1 MSLPINFIRATYA
14 PSFGEYEGNPFIE
27 ALPPIIQEVSDIKA
41 NLIGKID
48 YDPQDILRSK
58 NERIHLTSQL
68 LHQFF
73 QPITRHISLESKIS
87 ILIRQGY
94 IGRNIADGKLNQHLQ
109 NGYERIMSGDI
120 NAFRFET
127 PKSTALSYSLIGCS
141 GSGKSTTLYRI
152 LSLYPQVIYHEKYHF
167 TQLVYLKID
176 CPHDGSLKNLCLH
189 FFKAIDVALG
199 TEFEKRVAL
208 KRLGI
213 EALLNYMRQI
223 TNTYAIGVLV
233 IDEIQHLSVKNS
245 GGAEKMLNFFVTLI
259 NVVGLPVVMV
269 GTPKAKFIFD
279 GDLRSARRGAGF
291 GEVIWEPMKNQTP
304 SANTTTKNEWTAFT
318 NALWKYQWLTNK
330 EQLSEEIR
338 DCWYELS
345 QGVLDIVVKLFV
357 LAQCRA
363 IMTKLERITPNLLR
377 QVYED
382 ELKFVHPMIEAL
394 KSGDPNRIAMYSD
407 LTIPHVD
414 KTLLLLQ
421 QKIEEEQEKFE
432 QYNGNAQAQRLHN
445 LLIATGY
452 PEPKVVSVIK
462 KAFADFPQLNMQEL
476 MPIVSNWLME
486 AKADNN
492 LIPPET
498 TNIHKKLKRDEWMTL
513 PSDDLRFKFSQKQK
527 KQDFYEVLQSSDL
540 IFDTQTWVHSMQM

>member
-1 MSLPINFIRATYA
+1 MSLPLNFIRARYTS
-14 PSFGEYEGNPFIE
+14 SFGEYKDNPFIE
-27 ALPPIIQEVSDIKA
+27 ALPPIMEDLTDIKSS
-41 NLIGKID
+41 LIGKVD
-48 YDPQDILRSK
+48 YNSQDILRSK
-58 NERIHLTSQL
+58 NERIHLTAQL

-87 ILIRQGY
+87 ILIRKGY
-94 IGRNIADGKLNQHLQ
+94 IGRNLADGKLNQHLQ

-120 NAFRFET
+120 NAFRFNA
-127 PKSTALSYSLIGCS
+127 PQSTALSYSLIGCS
-141 GSGKSTTLYRI
+141 GSGKSTTLQRI
-152 LSLYPQVIYHEKYHF
+152 LNLYPQVIYHEKYNF

-199 TEFEKRVAL
+199 TDFERKVAL

-291 GEVIWEPMKNQTP
+291 GAVIWEPMQDTP
-304 SANTTTKNEWTAFT
+304 PSSNTSTRTEWIAFT

-363 IMTKLERITPNLLR
+363 IMTGLERITPQLLR

-394 KSGDPNRIAMYSD
+394 KSKDPNRIALYSD
-407 LTIPHVD
+407 LTIPYVD

-421 QKIEEEQEKFE
+421 KKIEEEQEKFE
-432 QYNGNAQAQRLHN
+432 QYSGNTQAQRLHN

-452 PEPKVVSVIK
+452 SESKVIPTIK
-462 KAFADFPQLNMQEL
+462 KAFTDFPHLNMQEL
-476 MPIVSNWLME
+476 MPIVSNWLTEVE
-486 AKADNN
+486 ADKEIKLEPIN
-492 LIPPET
+492 
-498 TNIHKKLKRDEWMTL
+498 HKRLKQSEWMTL
-513 PSDDLRFKFSQKQK
+513 PSDDLRFKFSQKK
-527 KQDFYEVLQSSDL
+527 KSEEFYDLIQSSAL
-540 IFDTQTWVHSMQM
+540 VFDTQTWVQSM

>member
-1 MSLPINFIRATYA
+1 MNLPLNFIKATYT

-27 ALPPIIQEVSDIKA
+27 ALPPIMQEVSDIKA
-41 NLIGKID
+41 NLIGKVD
-48 YDPQDILRSK
+48 YNPEDILRSK
-58 NERIHLTSQL
+58 NERIHLTAQL

-87 ILIRQGY
+87 ILIRKGY
-94 IGRNIADGKLNQHLQ
+94 IGRNIADGKLHQHLQ
-109 NGYERIMSGDI
+109 NGYERIMSGEI
-120 NAFRFET
+120 NAFRFEA
-127 PKSTALSYSLIGCS
+127 PQSTALSYSLIGCS
-141 GSGKSTTLYRI
+141 GSGKSTTLHRI
-152 LSLYPQVIYHEKYHF
+152 LNLYPQVIYHEKYNF

-199 TEFEKRVAL
+199 TDFERKVAL

-291 GEVIWEPMKNQTP
+291 GAVIWEPMKNQAP
-304 SANTTTKNEWTAFT
+304 SVNTTMKTEWIAFT

-330 EQLSEEIR
+330 EQLSDEIR

-357 LAQCRA
+357 LAQGRA
-363 IMTKLERITPNLLR
+363 IMTRLERITPNLLR

-394 KSGDPNRIAMYSD
+394 KSGDPNRIALYSD

-421 QKIEEEQEKFE
+421 QKIEEEQENFE
-432 QYNGNAQAQRLHN
+432 TYSGNQQAQRLHH
-445 LLIATGY
+445 LLVATGY
-452 PEPKVVSVIK
+452 TEQKIIPVIK
-462 KAFADFPQLNMQEL
+462 KVLSDFPHLNMQEL

-486 AKADNN
+486 IKLDNSLSN
-492 LIPPET
+492 TSPA
-498 TNIHKKLKRDEWMTL
+498 TNTLKRLKQDEWMSL
-513 PSDDLRFKFSQKQK
+513 PSDDLRFKFSQKEK
-527 KQDFYEVLQSSDL
+527 GQDLYDILESSNL
-540 IFDTQTWVHSMQM
+540 IFDTQTWLQSM

>member
-1 MSLPINFIRATYA
+1 MSLPLNFLRATYT
-14 PSFGEYEGNPFIE
+14 PSFGEYSGNPFIE
-27 ALPPIIQEVSDIKA
+27 ALPPIMQEIADIKA
-41 NLIGKID
+41 NLIGKVD
-48 YDPQDILRSK
+48 YNPEDILRSK

-68 LHQFF
+68 IHQFF

-94 IGRNIADGKLNQHLQ
+94 IGRNIADGKLHQHLQ

-120 NAFRFET
+120 NAFRFDA

-141 GSGKSTTLYRI
+141 GSGKSTTLHRI
-152 LSLYPQVIYHEKYHF
+152 LNLYPQVIYHEKYNF

-199 TEFEKRVAL
+199 TDFERKVAL

-291 GEVIWEPMKNQTP
+291 GADIWEPMKNNIP
-304 SANTTTKNEWTAFT
+304 SSNTSTRTEWIAFT

-330 EQLSEEIR
+330 EELSDEIR

-363 IMTKLERITPNLLR
+363 IITGLERITPRLLR

-394 KSGDPNRIAMYSD
+394 KSGDPNRIALYSD
-407 LTIPHVD
+407 LTIPYVD

-421 QKIEEEQEKFE
+421 RKIEEEQEKFE
-432 QYNGNAQAQRLHN
+432 QYNGNEQAQRLHN

-452 PEPKVVSVIK
+452 PEQKVVSVIK

-476 MPIVSNWLME
+476 MPIVSNWLIE
-486 AKADNN
+486 AEVDTDIKPA
-492 LIPPET
+492 T
-498 TNIHKKLKRDEWMTL
+498 THRKRLKQNEWIGL
-513 PSDDLRFKFSQKQK
+513 SSDDLRFKFSQKA
-527 KQDFYEVLQSSDL
+527 KQQNFYDILQSSDL
-540 IFDTQTWVHSMQM
+540 IFDTQAWLQSM

>member
-1 MSLPINFIRATYA
+1 MFA
-14 PSFGEYEGNPFIE
+14 
-27 ALPPIIQEVSDIKA
+27 
-41 NLIGKID
+41 
-48 YDPQDILRSK
+48 
-58 NERIHLTSQL
+58 
-68 LHQFF
+68 
-73 QPITRHISLESKIS
+73 
-87 ILIRQGY
+87 
-94 IGRNIADGKLNQHLQ
+94 
-109 NGYERIMSGDI
+109 
-120 NAFRFET
+120 
-127 PKSTALSYSLIGCS
+127 
-141 GSGKSTTLYRI
+141 
-152 LSLYPQVIYHEKYHF
+152 
-167 TQLVYLKID
+167 
-176 CPHDGSLKNLCLH
+176 

-199 TEFEKRVAL
+199 TDFERKVAL

-291 GEVIWEPMKNQTP
+291 GAVIWEPMRNNPP
-304 SANTTTKNEWTAFT
+304 SSNSSTRTEWVAFT

-330 EQLSEEIR
+330 EQLSDEIR

-345 QGVLDIVVKLFV
+345 QGVLDIVIKLFV

-363 IMTKLERITPNLLR
+363 IMTGLERITPRLLR

-394 KSGDPNRIAMYSD
+394 KSGDPNRIALYSD
-407 LTIPHVD
+407 LTIPYVD

-421 QKIEEEQEKFE
+421 KKIEEEQENVE
-432 QYNGNAQAQRLHN
+432 QYNGNIHAQRLHN

-452 PEPKVVSVIK
+452 PELKVISAIK
-462 KAFADFPQLNMQEL
+462 KAFADFPHLSMQEL
-476 MPIVSNWLME
+476 MPIVSNWLTE
-486 AKADNN
+486 IETDKDIKLEKNN
-492 LIPPET
+492 R
-498 TNIHKKLKRDEWMTL
+498 KRLKQSEWITL
-513 PSDDLRFKFSQKQK
+513 PSDDLRFQFSQKQK
-527 KQDFYEVLQSSDL
+527 SQDFYDILRSSDL
-540 IFDTQTWVHSMQM
+540 IFDTQHWVKTM

>member
-1 MSLPINFIRATYA
+1 MTLPLNFIQARYT
-14 PSFGEYEGNPFIE
+14 PSFGEYKDNPFIE
-27 ALPPIIQEVSDIKA
+27 ALPPIMQEITDIKA
-41 NLIGKID
+41 NLIGKVD
-48 YDPQDILRSK
+48 FNPEDILRSK
-58 NERIHLTSQL
+58 NERIHLSSQL

-73 QPITRHISLESKIS
+73 QPITRHISLEQKIA

-94 IGRNIADGKLNQHLQ
+94 VGRNIADGKLHQHLQ

-120 NAFRFET
+120 NAFRFDA

-141 GSGKSTTLYRI
+141 GSGKSTTLQRI
-152 LSLYPQVIYHEKYHF
+152 LNLYPQVIYHEKYNF

-199 TEFEKRVAL
+199 TDFERKVAL

-291 GEVIWEPMKNQTP
+291 GAVIWEPMKNTP
-304 SANTTTKNEWTAFT
+304 PLSNTATRTEWMAFT

-363 IMTKLERITPNLLR
+363 IMTGLERITPSLLR

-394 KSGDPNRIAMYSD
+394 KSGDPNRIALYSD
-407 LTIPHVD
+407 LTIPYVD

-421 QKIEEEQEKFE
+421 KKIEEEQEKVE
-432 QYNGNAQAQRLHN
+432 QYNGNVHAQRLHN

-452 PEPKVVSVIK
+452 PESKVISVIK
-462 KAFADFPQLNMQEL
+462 KAFVDFPHLNMQEL
-476 MPIVSNWLME
+476 MPIVSNWLTEVEVDKEIKPEKM
-486 AKADNN
+486 N
-492 LIPPET
+492 LRKI
-498 TNIHKKLKRDEWMTL
+498 KQSEWVSL

-527 KQDFYEVLQSSDL
+527 SQNFYDVLQSSDL
-540 IFDTQTWVHSMQM
+540 IFDTQTWVQSM

>member
-1 MSLPINFIRATYA
+1 MNLPLNFIRATYT

-27 ALPPIIQEVSDIKA
+27 ALPPIMQEVSDIKE
-41 NLIGKID
+41 NLIGKVD
-48 YDPQDILRSK
+48 YDPEDILRSK
-58 NERIHLTSQL
+58 NERIHLTAQL

-87 ILIRQGY
+87 ILVRQGY
-94 IGRNIADGKLNQHLQ
+94 IGRNIADGKLHQRLQ
-109 NGYERIMSGDI
+109 NGYERIMSGEI
-120 NAFRFET
+120 NSFRFEA

-141 GSGKSTTLYRI
+141 GSGKSTTLHRI
-152 LSLYPQVIYHEKYHF
+152 LNLYPQVIYHEKYNF

-199 TEFEKRVAL
+199 TDFERKVAL

-291 GEVIWEPMKNQTP
+291 GADIWEPMKNTVP
-304 SANTTTKNEWTAFT
+304 SSNTSNRAEWTAFT

-330 EQLSEEIR
+330 EQHLSDEIR
-338 DCWYELS
+338 NCWYELS

-357 LAQCRA
+357 LAQGRA
-363 IMTKLERITPNLLR
+363 IMTRLERITPSLLR

-394 KSGDPNRIAMYSD
+394 KSGDPNRIALYSD

-421 QKIEEEQEKFE
+421 QKIEEEQERIE
-432 QYNGNAQAQRLHN
+432 TYSGNQQAQRLHH
-445 LLIATGY
+445 LLVATGY
-452 PEPKVVSVIK
+452 TEQKITPVIK
-462 KAFADFPQLNMQEL
+462 KALSDFPHLNMQEL
-476 MPIVSNWLME
+476 MPIVSNWLM
-486 AKADNN
+486 
-492 LIPPET
+492 
-498 TNIHKKLKRDEWMTL
+498 
-513 PSDDLRFKFSQKQK
+513 
-527 KQDFYEVLQSSDL
+527 
-540 IFDTQTWVHSMQM
+540 

>member
-1 MSLPINFIRATYA
+1 MSLPSNFIRATYT
-14 PSFGEYEGNPFIE
+14 PSFGDYAGNPFIE
-27 ALPPIIQEVSDIKA
+27 ALPPIMQEITDIKA
-41 NLIGKID
+41 SLIGKVNFN
-48 YDPQDILRSK
+48 PEDILRPK
-58 NERIHLTSQL
+58 NERIHLVSQL
-68 LHQFF
+68 LDKFF
-73 QPITRHISLESKIS
+73 QPITRHISLESKLS
-87 ILIRQGY
+87 ILIRHGY
-94 IGRNIADGKLNQHLQ
+94 IGRNIADGKLHQHLQ

-120 NAFRFET
+120 NAFRFEA

-152 LSLYPQVIYHEKYHF
+152 LSLYPQVIYHENYNF

-199 TEFEKRVAL
+199 TDFERKVAL

-269 GTPKAKFIFD
+269 GTPRAKFIFD
-279 GDLRSARRGAGF
+279 GDLRSARRGAGY
-291 GEVIWEPMKNQTP
+291 GANIWEPMKNQSITGQ
-304 SANTTTKNEWTAFT
+304 TTRTEWTAFT

-330 EQLSEEIR
+330 EQALSDEIR

-357 LAQCRA
+357 LAQGRA
-363 IMTKLERITPNLLR
+363 IMTGLERITTRLLR

-394 KSGDPNRIAMYSD
+394 KSGDPNRIALYSD
-407 LTIPHVD
+407 LTIPYVD

-421 QKIEEEQEKFE
+421 QKIEAEQENVAT
-432 QYNGNAQAQRLHN
+432 YNGNIQAQKLHH

-452 PEPKVVSVIK
+452 PENKVLSVIQ
-462 KAFADFPQLNMQEL
+462 KAFSEFPTLNMQQL
-476 MPIVSNWLME
+476 MPIVSNWLLE
-486 AKADNN
+486 IKPDIPENKPIINN
-492 LIPPET
+492 
-498 TNIHKKLKRDEWMTL
+498 NKKLKQGDWVTL
-513 PSDDLRFKFSQKQK
+513 PSDDLRFKFSQKE
-527 KQDFYEVLQSSDL
+527 KQTEFYEVLQSSAL
-540 IFDTQTWVHSMQM
+540 IFDTQAWIKLM

>member
-1 MSLPINFIRATYA
+1 MNLPLNFIKATYT

-27 ALPPIIQEVSDIKA
+27 ALPPIMQEVSDIKA
-41 NLIGKID
+41 NLIGKVD
-48 YDPQDILRSK
+48 YNPEDILRSK
-58 NERIHLTSQL
+58 NERIHLTAQL

-87 ILIRQGY
+87 ILIRKGY
-94 IGRNIADGKLNQHLQ
+94 IGRNIADGKLHQHLQ
-109 NGYERIMSGDI
+109 NGYERIMSGEI
-120 NAFRFET
+120 NAFRFEA
-127 PKSTALSYSLIGCS
+127 PQSTALSYSLIGCS
-141 GSGKSTTLYRI
+141 GSGKSTTLHRI
-152 LSLYPQVIYHEKYHF
+152 LNLYPQVIYHEKYNF

-199 TEFEKRVAL
+199 TDFERKVAL

-291 GEVIWEPMKNQTP
+291 GAVIWEPMKNQAP
-304 SANTTTKNEWTAFT
+304 SVNTTMKTEWIAFT

-330 EQLSEEIR
+330 EQLSDEIR

-357 LAQCRA
+357 LAQGRA
-363 IMTKLERITPNLLR
+363 IMTRLERITPSLLR

-394 KSGDPNRIAMYSD
+394 KSGDPNRIALYSD

-432 QYNGNAQAQRLHN
+432 TYNGNQQAQRLHH
-445 LLIATGY
+445 LLVATGY
-452 PEPKVVSVIK
+452 TEQKIIPVIK
-462 KAFADFPQLNMQEL
+462 KALTDFPHLNMQEL

-486 AKADNN
+486 IKLDNSLSN
-492 LIPPET
+492 TSPA
-498 TNIHKKLKRDEWMTL
+498 TNTLKRLKQDEWMSL
-513 PSDDLRFKFSQKQK
+513 PSDDLRFKFSQKGK
-527 KQDFYEVLQSSDL
+527 GQDLYDILESSNL
-540 IFDTQTWVHSMQM
+540 IFDTQTWLQSM

>member
-1 MSLPINFIRATYA
+1 MSLPLNFISATYT
-14 PSFGEYEGNPFIE
+14 PSFGEYAGNPFIE
-27 ALPPIIQEVSDIKA
+27 ALPPIMQEIADIKA
-41 NLIGKID
+41 NLIGKVD
-48 YDPQDILRSK
+48 YNPEDILRSK

-68 LHQFF
+68 IHQFF

-94 IGRNIADGKLNQHLQ
+94 IGRNIADGKLHQHLQ

-120 NAFRFET
+120 KAFRFDA

-141 GSGKSTTLYRI
+141 GSGKSTTLHRI
-152 LSLYPQVIYHEKYHF
+152 LNLYPQVIYHEKYNF

-199 TEFEKRVAL
+199 TDFERKVAL

-291 GEVIWEPMKNQTP
+291 GADIWEPMKNNIP
-304 SANTTTKNEWTAFT
+304 SSNTSTKTEWTAFT

-330 EQLSEEIR
+330 EQLSDEIR

-363 IMTKLERITPNLLR
+363 IMTGLERITPRLLK

-394 KSGDPNRIAMYSD
+394 KSGDPNRIALYSD
-407 LTIPHVD
+407 LTIPYVD

-421 QKIEEEQEKFE
+421 RKIEEEQEKFE
-432 QYNGNAQAQRLHN
+432 QYNGNEQAQRLHN

-452 PEPKVVSVIK
+452 PEHKVVPFIK

-476 MPIVSNWLME
+476 MPIVSNWLIE
-486 AKADNN
+486 AEVDTDIKHA
-492 LIPPET
+492 T
-498 TNIHKKLKRDEWMTL
+498 TNRKRLKQNEWIGL
-513 PSDDLRFKFSQKQK
+513 SSDDLRFKFSQKA
-527 KQDFYEVLQSSDL
+527 KQQNFYDILQSSDL
-540 IFDTQTWVHSMQM
+540 IFDTQAWLQSM

>member
-1 MSLPINFIRATYA
+1 MNLPLNFIRATYT

-27 ALPPIIQEVSDIKA
+27 ALPPIMQEVSDIKE
-41 NLIGKID
+41 NLIGKVD
-48 YDPQDILRSK
+48 YDPEDILRSK
-58 NERIHLTSQL
+58 NERIHLTAQL

-87 ILIRQGY
+87 ILVRQGY
-94 IGRNIADGKLNQHLQ
+94 IGRNIADGKLHQRLQ
-109 NGYERIMSGDI
+109 NGYERIMSGEI
-120 NAFRFET
+120 NSFRFEA

-141 GSGKSTTLYRI
+141 GSGKSTTLHRI
-152 LSLYPQVIYHEKYHF
+152 LNLYPQVIYHEKYNF

-199 TEFEKRVAL
+199 TDFERKVAL

-291 GEVIWEPMKNQTP
+291 GADIWEPMKNTVP
-304 SANTTTKNEWTAFT
+304 SSNTSNRAEWTAFT

-330 EQLSEEIR
+330 EQHLSDEIR
-338 DCWYELS
+338 NCWYELS

-357 LAQCRA
+357 LAQGRA
-363 IMTKLERITPNLLR
+363 IMTRLERITPSLLR

-394 KSGDPNRIAMYSD
+394 KSGDPNRIALYSD

-421 QKIEEEQEKFE
+421 QKIEEEQERIE
-432 QYNGNAQAQRLHN
+432 TYSGNQQAQRLHH
-445 LLIATGY
+445 LLVATGY
-452 PEPKVVSVIK
+452 TEQKITPVIK
-462 KAFADFPQLNMQEL
+462 KALSDFPHLNMQEL

-486 AKADNN
+486 IKLDNS
-492 LIPPET
+492 LSHTSPA
-498 TNIHKKLKRDEWMTL
+498 TNTRKRLKQDEWMSL
-513 PSDDLRFKFSQKQK
+513 PSDDLRFKFSQKEKGQGLY
-527 KQDFYEVLQSSDL
+527 DILESSNL
-540 IFDTQTWVHSMQM
+540 IFDTQIWLQSM

>member
-1 MSLPINFIRATYA
+1 MSLPINFIRATYT

-27 ALPPIIQEVSDIKA
+27 ALPPIMQEISDIKA
-41 NLIGKID
+41 NLIGTID

-120 NAFRFET
+120 NAFRFEA

-152 LSLYPQVIYHEKYHF
+152 LSLYPQVIYHEKYNF

-291 GEVIWEPMKNQTP
+291 GAVIWEPMKNHPP
-304 SANTTTKNEWTAFT
+304 SSNTSTKTEWIAFT

-363 IMTKLERITPNLLR
+363 IMTKLERITPSLLR

-394 KSGDPNRIAMYSD
+394 KSSDPNRIAMYSD

-452 PEPKVVSVIK
+452 PESKVVSVIK

-486 AKADNN
+486 AKSDDN
-492 LIPPET
+492 LTPPET
-498 TNIHKKLKRDEWMTL
+498 TNTHKKLKRDEWMTL

-527 KQDFYEVLQSSDL
+527 KQEFYDVLQSSDL

>member
-1 MSLPINFIRATYA
+1 MSLPLNFISATYT
-14 PSFGEYEGNPFIE
+14 PSFGEYAGNPFIE
-27 ALPPIIQEVSDIKA
+27 ALPPIMQEIADIKA
-41 NLIGKID
+41 NLIGKVD
-48 YDPQDILRSK
+48 YNPEDILRSK

-68 LHQFF
+68 IHQFF

-94 IGRNIADGKLNQHLQ
+94 IGRNIADGKLHQHLQ

-120 NAFRFET
+120 KAFRFDA

-141 GSGKSTTLYRI
+141 GSGKSTTLHRI
-152 LSLYPQVIYHEKYHF
+152 LNLYPQVIYHEKYNF
-167 TQLVYLKID
+167 MQLVYLKID

-199 TEFEKRVAL
+199 TDFERKVAL

-245 GGAEKMLNFFVTLI
+245 GGAAKMLNFFVTLI

-291 GEVIWEPMKNQTP
+291 GADIWEPMKNNIP
-304 SANTTTKNEWTAFT
+304 SPNTSTRTEWTAFT

-330 EQLSEEIR
+330 ELLSDEIR

-363 IMTKLERITPNLLR
+363 IMTGLERITPRLLR
-377 QVYED
+377 QVYKD

-394 KSGDPNRIAMYSD
+394 KSGDPNRIALYSD
-407 LTIPHVD
+407 LTIPYVD

-421 QKIEEEQEKFE
+421 RKIEEEQEKFE
-432 QYNGNAQAQRLHN
+432 QYSGNEQAQRLHN

-452 PEPKVVSVIK
+452 PEHKVVPVIK

-476 MPIVSNWLME
+476 MPIVSNWLIE
-486 AKADNN
+486 AEVDTDIKPA
-492 LIPPET
+492 T
-498 TNIHKKLKRDEWMTL
+498 TNSKRVKQNEWIGL
-513 PSDDLRFKFSQKQK
+513 SSDDLRFKFSQKA
-527 KQDFYEVLQSSDL
+527 KQQNFYDILQSSDL
-540 IFDTQTWVHSMQM
+540 IFDTQAWLQSM

>member
-1 MSLPINFIRATYA
+1 MSLPLNFISATYT
-14 PSFGEYEGNPFIE
+14 PSFGEYAGNPFIE
-27 ALPPIIQEVSDIKA
+27 ALPPIMQEIADIKA
-41 NLIGKID
+41 NLIGKVD
-48 YDPQDILRSK
+48 YNPEDILRSK
-58 NERIHLTSQL
+58 NERIHLTAQL
-68 LHQFF
+68 IHQFF

-94 IGRNIADGKLNQHLQ
+94 IGRNIADGKLHQHLQ

-120 NAFRFET
+120 KAFRFDA

-141 GSGKSTTLYRI
+141 GSGKSTTLHRI
-152 LSLYPQVIYHEKYHF
+152 LNLYPQVIYHEKYNF

-199 TEFEKRVAL
+199 TDFERKVAL

-291 GEVIWEPMKNQTP
+291 GADIWEPMKNHIP
-304 SANTTTKNEWTAFT
+304 SPNTSTRTEWTAFT

-330 EQLSEEIR
+330 ELLSDEIR

-363 IMTKLERITPNLLR
+363 IMTGLERITPRLLR

-394 KSGDPNRIAMYSD
+394 KSGDPNRIALYSD
-407 LTIPHVD
+407 LTIPYVD

-421 QKIEEEQEKFE
+421 RKIEEEQEKFE
-432 QYNGNAQAQRLHN
+432 QYNGNEQAQRLHN

-452 PEPKVVSVIK
+452 PEYKVVPVIK

-476 MPIVSNWLME
+476 MPIVSNWLIE
-486 AKADNN
+486 AEVDTDIKPA
-492 LIPPET
+492 T
-498 TNIHKKLKRDEWMTL
+498 TNRNRLKQNEWIGL
-513 PSDDLRFKFSQKQK
+513 SSDDLRFKFSQKA
-527 KQDFYEVLQSSDL
+527 KQQNFYDILQSSDL
-540 IFDTQTWVHSMQM
+540 IFDTQAWLQSM

>member
-1 MSLPINFIRATYA
+1 MNLPLNFIRATYT

-27 ALPPIIQEVSDIKA
+27 ALPPIMQEVSDIKE
-41 NLIGKID
+41 NLIGKVD
-48 YDPQDILRSK
+48 YDPEDILRSK
-58 NERIHLTSQL
+58 NERIHLTAQL

-94 IGRNIADGKLNQHLQ
+94 IGRNIADGKLHQHLQ
-109 NGYERIMSGDI
+109 NGYERIMSGEI
-120 NAFRFET
+120 NAFRFEA
-127 PKSTALSYSLIGCS
+127 PQSTALSYSLIGCS
-141 GSGKSTTLYRI
+141 GSGKSTTLHRI
-152 LSLYPQVIYHEKYHF
+152 LNLYPQVIYHEKYNF

-199 TEFEKRVAL
+199 TDFERKVAL

-291 GEVIWEPMKNQTP
+291 GAVIWEPMKNQAP
-304 SANTTTKNEWTAFT
+304 SVNTTMKTEWIAFT

-330 EQLSEEIR
+330 EQLSDEIR

-357 LAQCRA
+357 LAQGRA
-363 IMTKLERITPNLLR
+363 IMTRLERITPNLLR

-394 KSGDPNRIAMYSD
+394 KSGDPNRIALYSD

-421 QKIEEEQEKFE
+421 QKIEEEQENFE
-432 QYNGNAQAQRLHN
+432 TYSGNQQAQRLHH
-445 LLIATGY
+445 LLVATGY
-452 PEPKVVSVIK
+452 TEQKIIPVIK
-462 KAFADFPQLNMQEL
+462 KVLSDFPHLNMQEL
-476 MPIVSNWLME
+476 MPIVCNWLME
-486 AKADNN
+486 IKLDNSLSN
-492 LIPPET
+492 TSPA
-498 TNIHKKLKRDEWMTL
+498 TNTLKRLKQDEWMSL
-513 PSDDLRFKFSQKQK
+513 PSDDLRFKFSQKEK
-527 KQDFYEVLQSSDL
+527 GQDLYDILESSNL
-540 IFDTQTWVHSMQM
+540 IFDTRTWLQSM

>member
-1 MSLPINFIRATYA
+1 MSLPINFIRATYT

-27 ALPPIIQEVSDIKA
+27 ALPPIMQEISDIKA

-120 NAFRFET
+120 NAFRFEA

-152 LSLYPQVIYHEKYHF
+152 LSLYPQVIYHEKYNF

-291 GEVIWEPMKNQTP
+291 GAVIWEPMKNQTP

-330 EQLSEEIR
+330 EQLSDEIR

-363 IMTKLERITPNLLR
+363 IMTKLERITPSLLR

-421 QKIEEEQEKFE
+421 QKIEEEQEKLE

-452 PEPKVVSVIK
+452 PESQVVSVIK

-486 AKADNN
+486 AKSDNN

-498 TNIHKKLKRDEWMTL
+498 TNIRKKLKRDEWMTL

-527 KQDFYEVLQSSDL
+527 SQNFYDVLQSSDL
-540 IFDTQTWVHSMQM
+540 IFDTQTWGQSM

>member
-1 MSLPINFIRATYA
+1 MSLPINFIRATYT

-120 NAFRFET
+120 NAFRFEA

-259 NVVGLPVVMV
+259 NVVGLPVFMV

-291 GEVIWEPMKNQTP
+291 GAVIWEPMKNHPP
-304 SANTTTKNEWTAFT
+304 SSNTSTKTEWIAFT

-363 IMTKLERITPNLLR
+363 IMTKLERITPSLLR

-452 PEPKVVSVIK
+452 PESKVVSVIK
-462 KAFADFPQLNMQEL
+462 KAFADFPRLNMQEL
-476 MPIVSNWLME
+476 MPIVSNWLTEVE
-486 AKADNN
+486 ANKETKPEKMN
-492 LIPPET
+492 LRKI
-498 TNIHKKLKRDEWMTL
+498 KQSEWITL

-527 KQDFYEVLQSSDL
+527 SQNFYDVLQSSEL
-540 IFDTQTWVHSMQM
+540 IFDTQTWVQSM

>member
-1 MSLPINFIRATYA
+1 MSLPINFIRATYT

-27 ALPPIIQEVSDIKA
+27 ALPPIMQEISDIKA

-120 NAFRFET
+120 NAFRFEA

-152 LSLYPQVIYHEKYHF
+152 LSLYPQVIYHEKYNF

-291 GEVIWEPMKNQTP
+291 GAVIWEPMKNHPP
-304 SANTTTKNEWTAFT
+304 SSNTSTKTEWIAFT

-330 EQLSEEIR
+330 EQLSDEIR

-363 IMTKLERITPNLLR
+363 IMTKLERITPSLLR

-452 PEPKVVSVIK
+452 PESKVVSVIK

-486 AKADNN
+486 AKSDDN

-498 TNIHKKLKRDEWMTL
+498 TNTHKKLKRDEWMTL

-527 KQDFYEVLQSSDL
+527 KQDFYDVLQSSDL

>member
-1 MSLPINFIRATYA
+1 MSLPLSFIRATYTS
-14 PSFGEYEGNPFIE
+14 SFGDYTGNPFIE
-27 ALPPIIQEVSDIKA
+27 ALPPIMQEISDIKA
-41 NLIGKID
+41 NLIGKVN
-48 YDPQDILRSK
+48 YNPEDILRSK
-58 NERIHLTSQL
+58 NERIHLVSQL
-68 LHQFF
+68 LDKFF
-73 QPITRHISLESKIS
+73 QPITRHISLESKLS
-87 ILIRQGY
+87 ILIRHGY
-94 IGRNIADGKLNQHLQ
+94 IGRNIADGKLHQHLQ

-120 NAFRFET
+120 NAFRFEA

-141 GSGKSTTLYRI
+141 GSGKSTTLHRI
-152 LSLYPQVIYHEKYHF
+152 LSLYPQVIYHEKYNF

-199 TEFEKRVAL
+199 TDFERKVAM

-213 EALLNYMRQI
+213 ESLLNYMRQI

-233 IDEIQHLSVKNS
+233 IDEIQHLSVKNA

-291 GEVIWEPMKNQTP
+291 GADIWEPMKNHSLSSDQLIKT
-304 SANTTTKNEWTAFT
+304 EWTAFT

-330 EQLSEEIR
+330 DQTLSDAIR
-338 DCWYELS
+338 ECWYELS

-357 LAQCRA
+357 LAQSRA
-363 IMTKLERITPNLLR
+363 IMTGLERITPRLLR

-394 KSGDPNRIAMYSD
+394 KSGDPNRIALYSD

-421 QKIEEEQEKFE
+421 RKIEEEQENSE
-432 QYNGNAQAQRLHN
+432 AYSGNEQAQRLHN
-445 LLIATGY
+445 LLVATGY
-452 PEPKVVSVIK
+452 AENKVVPVIK
-462 KAFADFPQLNMQEL
+462 KAFKDFPNLNMQEL
-476 MPIVSNWLME
+476 MPIVSNWLTEINAGASE
-486 AKADNN
+486 AQPIKS
-492 LIPPET
+492 I
-498 TNIHKKLKRDEWMTL
+498 KRIKQSEWITL

-527 KQDFYEVLQSSDL
+527 QKGFYELLQTGDL
-540 IFDTQTWVHSMQM
+540 IFDTEAWVKSM

>member
-1 MSLPINFIRATYA
+1 MSLPLNFLRATYT
-14 PSFGEYEGNPFIE
+14 PSFGEYSGNPFIE
-27 ALPPIIQEVSDIKA
+27 ALPPIMQEIADIKE
-41 NLIGKID
+41 NLIGKVD
-48 YDPQDILRSK
+48 YNPEDILRSK

-68 LHQFF
+68 IHQFF

-94 IGRNIADGKLNQHLQ
+94 IGRNIADGKLHQHLQ

-120 NAFRFET
+120 NAFRFDA

-141 GSGKSTTLYRI
+141 GSGKSTTLHRI
-152 LSLYPQVIYHEKYHF
+152 LNLYPQVIYHEKYNF

-199 TEFEKRVAL
+199 TDFERKVAL
-208 KRLGI
+208 RRLGI

-291 GEVIWEPMKNQTP
+291 GAVIWEPMKNNP
-304 SANTTTKNEWTAFT
+304 PLSNTATRTEWMAFT

-330 EQLSEEIR
+330 EQLNDEIR

-363 IMTKLERITPNLLR
+363 IMTGLERITPRLLR

-394 KSGDPNRIAMYSD
+394 KSGDPNRIALYSD
-407 LTIPHVD
+407 LTIPYVD

-421 QKIEEEQEKFE
+421 RKIEEAQEKVE
-432 QYNGNAQAQRLHN
+432 QYNGNEQAQRLHN

-452 PEPKVVSVIK
+452 PEQKVVSVIK
-462 KAFADFPQLNMQEL
+462 KAFTDFPQLNMQEL
-476 MPIVSNWLME
+476 MPIVSNWLIE
-486 AKADNN
+486 AEVDTDIKPA
-492 LIPPET
+492 T
-498 TNIHKKLKRDEWMTL
+498 TNRKRLKQNEWIGL
-513 PSDDLRFKFSQKQK
+513 SSDDLRFKFSQKI
-527 KQDFYEVLQSSDL
+527 KQQNFYDILQSSNL
-540 IFDTQTWVHSMQM
+540 IFDTPAWLQSMY

>member
-1 MSLPINFIRATYA
+1 MSLPLNFLRATYT
-14 PSFGEYEGNPFIE
+14 PSFGEYSGNPFIE
-27 ALPPIIQEVSDIKA
+27 ALPPIMQEIADIKE
-41 NLIGKID
+41 NLIGKVD
-48 YDPQDILRSK
+48 YNPEDILRSK

-68 LHQFF
+68 IHQFF

-94 IGRNIADGKLNQHLQ
+94 IGRNIADGKLHQHLQ

-120 NAFRFET
+120 NAFRFDA
-127 PKSTALSYSLIGCS
+127 PKSTASSYSLIGCS
-141 GSGKSTTLYRI
+141 GSGKSTTLQRI
-152 LSLYPQVIYHEKYHF
+152 LNLYPQVIYHEKYNF

-199 TEFEKRVAL
+199 TDFERKVAL
-208 KRLGI
+208 RRLGI

-291 GEVIWEPMKNQTP
+291 GAVIWEPMKNNP
-304 SANTTTKNEWTAFT
+304 PLSNTATRTEWMAFT

-330 EQLSEEIR
+330 EQLNDEIR

-363 IMTKLERITPNLLR
+363 IMTGLERITPRLLR

-394 KSGDPNRIAMYSD
+394 KSGDPNRIALYSD
-407 LTIPHVD
+407 LTIPYVD

-421 QKIEEEQEKFE
+421 RKIEEAQEKVE
-432 QYNGNAQAQRLHN
+432 QYNGNEQAQRLHN

-452 PEPKVVSVIK
+452 PEQKVVSVIK
-462 KAFADFPQLNMQEL
+462 KAFTDFPQLNMQEL
-476 MPIVSNWLME
+476 MPIVSNWLIE
-486 AKADNN
+486 AEVDTDIKPA
-492 LIPPET
+492 T
-498 TNIHKKLKRDEWMTL
+498 TNRKRLKQNEWIGL
-513 PSDDLRFKFSQKQK
+513 SSDDLRFKFSQKI
-527 KQDFYEVLQSSDL
+527 KQQNFYDILQSSNL
-540 IFDTQTWVHSMQM
+540 IFDTPAWLQSMY